1 MDLEHANAALF
12 AAMATAQ
19 AQIENAK
26 KDSVNP
32 HFKSRYADLA
42 EVLNTT
48 RPVLARNGI
57 CIMQSTDFDGSMV
70 YVTTTLAHKDGGY
83 VQSISCCVPGKT
95 DAQGIGAATTYLRR
109 YALAAACGIA
119 QEDDDGQSAA
129 HAGKPAPVGAAAK
142 DDKYLDARQALRDAA
157 TLTELANVWRDLS
170 ANARKAL
177 AEEKDAAK
185 TRLSSADVRVALQE
199 LHQEVL
205 KEMQSCK

>member
-19 AQIENAK
+19 AEIENAK

-48 RPVLARNGI
+48 RPVLAKNGI

-83 VQSISCCVPGKT
+83 VQSVSCCVPGKT

-129 HAGKPAPVGAAAK
+129 HAGKPAPVGATAK
-142 DDKYLDARQALRDAA
+142 AEKYLDARQALRDAA
-157 TLTELANVWRDLS
+157 TVSELGNVWRDLS
-170 ANARKAL
+170 ADARKAL

-185 TRLSSADVRVALQE
+185 NRLSATT
-199 LHQEVL
+199 EV
-205 KEMQSCK
+205 QS

>member
-19 AQIENAK
+19 AEIENAK

-48 RPVLARNGI
+48 RPVLAKNGI

-83 VQSISCCVPGKT
+83 VQSVSCCVPGKT

-129 HAGKPAPVGAAAK
+129 HAGKPAPLGTTAK
-142 DDKYLDARQALRDAA
+142 AEKYLDARQALRDAS
-157 TLTELANVWRDLS
+157 TVSELGNVWRDLS
-170 ANARKAL
+170 AEARKAL
-177 AEEKDAAK
+177 ADEKDAAK
-185 TRLSSADVRVALQE
+185 ARLSATT
-199 LHQEVL
+199 EV
-205 KEMQSCK
+205 QS

>member
-48 RPVLARNGI
+48 RPVLAKNGI

-83 VQSISCCVPGKT
+83 VQSVSCCVPGKT

-129 HAGKPAPVGAAAK
+129 HAGKPAPVGATAK
-142 DDKYLDARQALRDAA
+142 DEKYLDARQALRDAA
-157 TLTELANVWRDLS
+157 TVSELGNVWRDLS
-170 ANARKAL
+170 ADARKAL

-185 TRLSSADVRVALQE
+185 TRLSATTEA
-199 LHQEVL
+199 
-205 KEMQSCK
+205 QS

>member
-19 AQIENAK
+19 AEIENAK

-48 RPVLARNGI
+48 RPVLSKNGI

-83 VQSISCCVPGKT
+83 VQSVSCCVPGKT

-129 HAGKPAPVGAAAK
+129 HAGKPAPVGETAK
-142 DDKYLDARQALRDAA
+142 SEKYLDARQALRDAA
-157 TLTELANVWRDLS
+157 TVSELGNVWRDLS
-170 ANARKAL
+170 ADARKAL
-177 AEEKDAAK
+177 ADEKDAAK
-185 TRLSSADVRVALQE
+185 ARLSATT
-199 LHQEVL
+199 EV
-205 KEMQSCK
+205 QS

>member
-19 AQIENAK
+19 AEIENAK

-48 RPVLARNGI
+48 RPVLAKNGI

-83 VQSISCCVPGKT
+83 VQSVSCCVPGKT

-129 HAGKPAPVGAAAK
+129 HAGKPAPVGATAK
-142 DDKYLDARQALRDAA
+142 AEKYLDARQALRDAS
-157 TLTELANVWRDLS
+157 TVSELGNVWRDLS
-170 ANARKAL
+170 AEARKAL
-177 AEEKDAAK
+177 ADEKDAAK
-185 TRLSSADVRVALQE
+185 ARLSATT
-199 LHQEVL
+199 EV
-205 KEMQSCK
+205 QS

>member
-1 MDLEHANAALF
+1 MDLEHANAGLF

-48 RPVLARNGI
+48 RPVLAKNGI

-83 VQSISCCVPGKT
+83 VQSVSCCVPGKT

-129 HAGKPAPVGAAAK
+129 HAGKPAPVGATAK
-142 DDKYLDARQALRDAA
+142 AEKYLDARQALRDAD
-157 TLTELANVWRDLS
+157 TVSELGNVWLDLS
-170 ANARKAL
+170 SEARKAL
-177 AEEKDAAK
+177 ADEKNAAK
-185 TRLSSADVRVALQE
+185 ARLSAST
-199 LHQEVL
+199 EV
-205 KEMQSCK
+205 QS

>member
-48 RPVLARNGI
+48 RPVLAKNGI

-129 HAGKPAPVGAAAK
+129 HAGKPAPVGVAAK
-142 DDKYLDARQALRDAA
+142 ADKYLDARQALRDAA

-185 TRLSSADVRVALQE
+185 TRLSSADVRVALE
-199 LHQEVL
+199 EVHQEVL